1 MAVNLSGRDLQQPD
15 LVDRI
20 AGILSESGFPA
31 GQLELELTEGV
42 AINEAS
48 GAQETLNALK
58 ALGVQLA
65 IDDFGTGY
73 SALSRLRSLPFDRL
87 KIDKAFVDDIGSPE
101 QAPML
106 VDTILDM
113 AHVLG
118 LEVVA
123 EGVENTFQ
131 ADYLRE
137 RRCDNAQGYF
147 FHRPMGAAALG
158 ALLNDQVRAMVVT
171 VSR

>member
-1 MAVNLSGRDLQQPD
+1 
-15 LVDRI
+15 
-20 AGILSESGFPA
+20 
-31 GQLELELTEGV
+31 V

-58 ALGVQLA
+58 ALEVQLA

-73 SALSRLRSLPFDRL
+73 SALSRLRTLPFDRL
-87 KIDKAFVDDIGSPE
+87 KIDKAFVDDIGSLE

-123 EGVENTFQ
+123 EGVENSVQ
-131 ADYLRE
+131 ADYLRD

-147 FHRPMGAAALG
+147 FHRPMRAAELG
-158 ALLNDQVRAMVVT
+158 ALLNDQVPEIVVT
-171 VSR
+171 APPPRALLTP